1 MSGKGNVWKNLF
13 GHQPNIEKTD
23 YEKIMRLCD
32 KKEFDSKNLNK
43 ILNTLYPFCFYSE
56 EHKDNFRNKEKMR
69 KVLEENKLLIYKKE

>member
-1 MSGKGNVWKNLF
+1 
-13 GHQPNIEKTD
+13 
-23 YEKIMRLCD
+23 MRLCD